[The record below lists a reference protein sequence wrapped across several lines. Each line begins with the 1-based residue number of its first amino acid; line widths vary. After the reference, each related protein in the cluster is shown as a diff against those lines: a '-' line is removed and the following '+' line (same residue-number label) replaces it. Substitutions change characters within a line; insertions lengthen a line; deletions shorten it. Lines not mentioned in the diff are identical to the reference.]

1 MARQTNEAW
10 FCVNIFHRVEAE
22 AHKKIEVSVGATK
35 KRVEVRVYIA
45 EMHLLRG
52 MHGVVRKDE
61 LGMSL

>member
-1 MARQTNEAW
+1 M
-10 FCVNIFHRVEAE
+10 
-22 AHKKIEVSVGATK
+22 SVGATK